1 MKNKLFLAM
10 SLVFGMAILPA
21 KAQVKIGFINAD
33 YILSQMPEA
42 KQVEEDLKNTQKQY
56 ETLYQGKVKDF
67 QDKFA
72 VYEKL
77 SADPKTADII
87 KQDKEKELQNLQTS
101 IQEFQQN
108 SQSSLQKKQAQLLQ
122 PLLKKVEE
130 NMHAVAA
137 ENAYTYVFNYDAGMD
152 AHGNPDVGLLW
163 TAYMADMNQYI
174 SVQRRLADFD
184 LLNMWTTPIGSS
196 AWAIPGG
203 VAEGATLAEGLF
215 S

>member
-67 QDKFA
+67 QDKLA
-72 VYEKL
+72 VFEKL
-77 SADPKTADII
+77 NADPKTADII

-108 SQSSLQKKQAQLLQ
+108 SQTSLQKKQAQLLQ

-137 ENAYTYVFNYDAGMD
+137 ENAYTYVFNYDAGMGTAPILLHYPTD
-152 AHGNPDVGLLW
+152 AN
-163 TAYMADMNQYI
+163 M
-174 SVQRRLADFD
+174 SD
-184 LLNMWTTPIGSS
+184 LVLKKMGITPKPASP
-196 AWAIPGG
+196 AAAP
-203 VAEGATLAEGLF
+203 AAPAKK
-215 S
+215 